1 MLNKKISVIW
11 LFVSAILLLA
21 LLYCLFNSKRA
32 EPATKEKTSCQRIR
46 DYTENY
52 FRFLETAN
60 ESEKMGEI
68 KIEVSYIPEV
78 GSVPIKQEIYQNAA
92 YYALQVVDFFPEVSY
107 IEYKVLWDDKTKDEA
122 MTLKLDENAL
132 SNLKNQ
138 YYNQIIAQNDD
149 EEISFQ
155 TLFTSVKQTD
165 ISNEWREDAD
175 KNSNLP

>member
-1 MLNKKISVIW
+1 
-11 LFVSAILLLA
+11 
-21 LLYCLFNSKRA
+21 
-32 EPATKEKTSCQRIR
+32 
-46 DYTENY
+46 
-52 FRFLETAN
+52 
-60 ESEKMGEI
+60 
-68 KIEVSYIPEV
+68 
-78 GSVPIKQEIYQNAA
+78 
-92 YYALQVVDFFPEVSY
+92 
-107 IEYKVLWDDKTKDEA
+107 

>member
-1 MLNKKISVIW
+1 M
-11 LFVSAILLLA
+11 
-21 LLYCLFNSKRA
+21 
-32 EPATKEKTSCQRIR
+32 RI
-46 DYTENY
+46 
-52 FRFLETAN
+52 
-60 ESEKMGEI
+60 
-68 KIEVSYIPEV
+68 
-78 GSVPIKQEIYQNAA
+78 
-92 YYALQVVDFFPEVSY
+92 
-107 IEYKVLWDDKTKDEA
+107 
-122 MTLKLDENAL
+122 AL

>member
-1 MLNKKISVIW
+1 
-11 LFVSAILLLA
+11 
-21 LLYCLFNSKRA
+21 
-32 EPATKEKTSCQRIR
+32 
-46 DYTENY
+46 
-52 FRFLETAN
+52 
-60 ESEKMGEI
+60 MGR
-68 KIEVSYIPEV
+68 
-78 GSVPIKQEIYQNAA
+78 QN
-92 YYALQVVDFFPEVSY
+92 
-107 IEYKVLWDDKTKDEA
+107 KDEA

>member
-1 MLNKKISVIW
+1 M
-11 LFVSAILLLA
+11 
-21 LLYCLFNSKRA
+21 
-32 EPATKEKTSCQRIR
+32 
-46 DYTENY
+46 
-52 FRFLETAN
+52 
-60 ESEKMGEI
+60 
-68 KIEVSYIPEV
+68 
-78 GSVPIKQEIYQNAA
+78 
-92 YYALQVVDFFPEVSY
+92 DFFPEVSY